1 MEKLQVV
8 RITLEDSEY
17 PVRLRERLGDDA
29 PSVLATIGAVG
40 LLNQLLLALLC
51 SVRCPGSAILEA
63 YETAKKVARSQW
75 VVVSGF
81 HSPMEKECLR
91 ILLRAK
97 HPVVLCVARSLDTM
111 GIPAEWREHI
121 QASRMLLLSP
131 FAKAHRRNTTKM
143 AEVRN
148 QVVVALAEKAWI
160 PYAAPGGKTRVLA
173 SKVARWSVNVDKG
186 SGLFTSDEL
195 QTRLLID
202 GFTRKGLP
210 LA

>member
-8 RITLEDSEY
+8 RITLQDSEY
-17 PVRLRERLGDDA
+17 PVPLRERLGDEA
-29 PSVLATIGAVG
+29 SHSLATIGAVS
-40 LLNQLLLALLC
+40 LLKQPLLALLC

-63 YETAKKVARSQW
+63 YETAKKVARSEW

-160 PYAAPGGKTRVLA
+160 PNAAPGGKTRVLA